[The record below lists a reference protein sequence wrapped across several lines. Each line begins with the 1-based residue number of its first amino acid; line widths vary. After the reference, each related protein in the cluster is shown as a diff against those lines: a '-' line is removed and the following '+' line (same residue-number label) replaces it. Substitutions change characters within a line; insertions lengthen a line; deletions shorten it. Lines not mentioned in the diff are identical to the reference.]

1 MIGEQQSDRTA
12 LLEREAHLKSILE
25 TVPDG
30 MIVIDEL
37 GIIQSFSAAAAQ
49 IFGYAAGEICGMNVS
64 RLMPSPHRERHDEYI
79 RRYLET
85 GQRRIVGI
93 GRVVTGQRRDGGT
106 FPMELAVGE
115 VRNGESRLFTGFVRD
130 VSDRERALQRIQQL
144 QADLSHVSRVS
155 EMGQMASAL
164 AHEINQPLAAALNY
178 LHAAQRLRAGRQ
190 QQDEGRLGEAIEHAV
205 RQVERGS
212 QILRR
217 MRTFLR
223 KEEPDFRAED
233 IGGLIRE
240 AGGIALVGA
249 AERGVKVNFEIAPDL
264 PAVMVDKIQ
273 IQQVIVNL
281 VRNAIEAMEQ
291 SDRRELTISVGP
303 AHDGDRRVLI
313 DISDTGPGLAPEV
326 LERLFQ
332 PFVTTKAHGMGV
344 GLSICSS
351 IVGGH
356 GGELVAQSN
365 AAGGTTFSF
374 TLPMAE
380 EADESAHP
388 AG

>member
-1 MIGEQQSDRTA
+1 MTGVLQSDRKA
-12 LLEREAHLKSILE
+12 LLEREAHLRSILE

-30 MIVIDEL
+30 MIVIDQR
-37 GIIQSFSAAAAQ
+37 GVIQSFSAAAEQ
-49 IFGYAAGEICGMNVS
+49 IFGYTASEICGKNVS
-64 RLMPSPHRERHDEYI
+64 RLMPSPHREHHDEYI
-79 RRYLET
+79 RRYLQS

-93 GRVVTGQRRDGGT
+93 GRVVTGQRRDGST

-115 VRNGESRLFTGFVRD
+115 VRSGESRLFTGFVRD
-130 VSDRERALQRIQQL
+130 VSDRERARQRIQQL

-178 LHAAQRLRAGRQ
+178 LHAARRLRTGRQ
-190 QQDEGRLGEAIEHAV
+190 QQGEGRLDEAIEHAA

-223 KEEPDFRAED
+223 KGEPDLGAED
-233 IGGLIRE
+233 IAELIKE
-240 AGGIALVGA
+240 ASGIALVGA
-249 AERGVKVNFEIAPDL
+249 SERGVKVKFQIGTGL
-264 PAVMVDKIQ
+264 HAVLVDKIQ

-303 AHDGDRRVLI
+303 ASDEEPRVLI
-313 DISDTGPGLAPEV
+313 DISDTGPGLAPGV

-351 IVGGH
+351 IVAGH
-356 GGELVAQSN
+356 GGELRARSN
-365 AAGGTTFSF
+365 AGGGTSFSF
-374 TLPMAE
+374 TLPVAE
-380 EADESAHP
+380 GQDKRS
-388 AG
+388 G